1 MRGQDVRTPVDDVLG
16 AVANLG
22 RSAADWHEARP
33 EVVLDGSV
41 ASAIDAL
48 HLVNFSLW
56 HCEDWA
62 RRKEL
67 PDTDIARAKRSIDA
81 LNARRNL
88 LMERVDE
95 LLLALIPA
103 HEPDDRVAEQFETP
117 GMLIDRLSIMALR
130 LFHTGRATGMAERLQ
145 VLETQQRD
153 LAAVLEALLRDLF
166 AGRRTLK
173 LYRQFKVAT
182 YAPWDCGLWRE
193 AGPFATDALT
203 ASTPQD

>member
-1 MRGQDVRTPVDDVLG
+1 MRAHDVSSPADDVLG

-22 RSAADWHEARP
+22 RSAADWHEARA
-33 EVVLDGSV
+33 EVTVDGSV

-67 PDTDIARAKRSIDA
+67 PDAAIVQAKRTIDA

-88 LMERVDE
+88 LMERIDE
-95 LLLALIPA
+95 LLVALIPA
-103 HEPDDRVAEQFETP
+103 HDRDDAVVEQFETP

-130 LFHTGRATGMAERLQ
+130 IFHTSRATGMSERMR

-166 AGRRTLK
+166 AGRRGLK
-173 LYRQFKVAT
+173 VYRQFKVAT
-182 YAPWDCGLWRE
+182 YAPWDCGMWRD
-193 AGPFATDALT
+193 AGEWAAGALS
-203 ASTPQD
+203 ASNPSD